1 MTHSVRRL
9 RPSTPLVGGTRD
21 YAAGLDLALRNCGE
35 SFEAAQTLYNR
46 LSPDERRERFPN
58 GGLKP

>member
-1 MTHSVRRL
+1 V
-9 RPSTPLVGGTRD
+9 D
-21 YAAGLDLALRNCGE
+21 YAAGLYLALRNCGE

-46 LSPDERRERFPN
+46 LSPDERRELFPD